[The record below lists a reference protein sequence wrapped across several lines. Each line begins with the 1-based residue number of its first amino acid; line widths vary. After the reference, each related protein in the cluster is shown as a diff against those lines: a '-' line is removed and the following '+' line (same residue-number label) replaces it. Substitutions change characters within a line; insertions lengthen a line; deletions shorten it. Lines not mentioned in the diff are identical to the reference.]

1 MDEKQKREI
10 DYAVLDALVSS
21 LQAQLRAVIR
31 LRDNLPR
38 VRRKSTAASSLQAR
52 SQLDL
57 VEDVLRQAGVA
68 LHIDQILERLQK
80 AHGISLDRE
89 SVVSALSKK
98 IHRGERFLR
107 TGKNVFALLT
117 E

>member
-10 DYAVLDALVSS
+10 DSAVLDALISS
-21 LQAQLRAVIR
+21 LEAQLRAVIR

-38 VRRKSTAASSLQAR
+38 VRKKSALASSSQAR

-57 VEDVLRQAGVA
+57 VEDVLRRAGGP
-68 LHIDQILERLQK
+68 LHIDQIIERVQK
-80 AHGISLDRE
+80 AHAVTLDRE
-89 SVVSALSKK
+89 SIVSALSKK
-98 IHRGERFLR
+98 IHRAERFLR
-107 TGKNVFALLT
+107 TGKNIFALLT

>member
-1 MDEKQKREI
+1 MDERQQREVE
-10 DYAVLDALVSS
+10 YAVLDALVSS
-21 LQAQLRAVIR
+21 LEAQLRAVIR

-38 VRRKSTAASSLQAR
+38 ARKKSASASSQAR

-57 VEDVLRQAGVA
+57 VEDVLKRAA
-68 LHIDQILERLQK
+68 TPLHIDQIIERVQK
-80 AHGISLDRE
+80 SHAVALDRE
-89 SVVSALSKK
+89 SIVSALSKK

-107 TGKNVFALLT
+107 TGKNIFALLT